1 MTGARDETKEASA
14 PGEVTRT
21 AGKKP
26 SVAPDDDG
34 QVSAVRASVD
44 EEARVAGDEEAEEA
58 RVACELAEHN
68 ALAAVFDDVRAQSA
82 DSALVQP
89 TRWAARGMVPE
100 HMLPEDFEMFV
111 YEYLE
116 EAQSMR
122 ADQTTVEPPA
132 YRSATRAVGVPCL
145 KTHDEKG
152 MGEGAASWIE
162 AGEDA
167 PDEAPDEDAPD
178 EAPDEDAP
186 DGVSNGVPDEDAL
199 DEAPDEDAPGEAFDE
214 AFDKDVSDGVPD
226 EGASPENVVDS
237 EAHGIGGEHAA
248 DLSATDDPFANL
260 RIPDGFKLVELEGEF
275 VLAPDEHAAP
285 VERTIE
291 CANVVALV
299 GAQSYYLYDRSVM
312 TDAYAHWA
320 FLAAEDNH
328 VVTFVDCVREDSRV
342 YPRPLAASSLTNEPF
357 AFRAED
363 VARTW
368 DIVRESG
375 EYPDIGQ
382 TIASNGDV
390 YYFSTDYLSERYAAS
405 LAEWDAVERRMN
417 M

>member
-21 AGKKP
+21 AGQKP

-34 QVSAVRASVD
+34 QVSAVCASVD
-44 EEARVAGDEEAEEA
+44 EEAHAAGDEEAEEA
-58 RVACELAEHN
+58 RAACKLTEHN

-145 KTHDEKG
+145 KTHDEKET
-152 MGEGAASWIE
+152 GEGAASWIE

-167 PDEAPDEDAPD
+167 PDEAS
-178 EAPDEDAP
+178 DEDAP
-186 DGVSNGVPDEDAL
+186 DGV
-199 DEAPDEDAPGEAFDE
+199 PDEDAPGEAPDE
-214 AFDKDVSDGVPD
+214 AFDKDVPDGVPD

-237 EAHGIGGEHAA
+237 EAHGIGGEHAV